1 MTSFSTSDQFPHGI
15 IARQGIDTDT
25 LTVGGLS
32 VVQGGPTGPTGPTGS
47 VGATGPTGPAIS
59 TASPTFTGTTTV
71 SALTS
76 TGVIL
81 MTLGTTD
88 PHVIGRL
95 WANAGVVTVS
105 AG

>member
-1 MTSFSTSDQFPHGI
+1 MTSFTTSDKFNHGI

-25 LTVGGLS
+25 LVVGGLT
-32 VVQGGPTGPTGPTGS
+32 VTQGGPTGPTGPTGAA
-47 VGATGPTGPAIS
+47 GPTGPTGPAIS

-71 SALTS
+71 SALTT
-76 TGVIL
+76 TGVVL

-88 PHVIGRL
+88 PHVVGRL
-95 WANAGVVTVS
+95 YANAGVVTVS